1 MDFLINEEQ
10 QAFAGLAR
18 EILGDLVTHARLV
31 ELETRQPG
39 AVFDD
44 SLWRR
49 MAAAGLVGIALPEE
63 HGGGGL
69 GMVELG
75 LLLEECGRAVA
86 PVPALTLALAALPI
100 ARFGTPEQRHA
111 LLPGVAGADLIV
123 TAALEEPGWTAVDG
137 PATTAARAGT
147 GWTLSGEKAM
157 VPYGAQAHRVLVPAS
172 TEDGD
177 LLVFLVDPRAP
188 GVTVTP
194 LDTTNRAPHA
204 ALRLHEVTLDGSD
217 VLGPDGRAVVRFAEQ
232 HGLAALCRIEA
243 GVCAEA
249 LRMTARYTSERRQF
263 DKPIASFQAVGQRA
277 GDAFIDAE
285 IVRLTSLAAAWQLA
299 AGVRADESVRVAKFW
314 AADGGSRVVHACQH
328 LHGGVGVDLDY
339 PLHRYFLWSKQIEH
353 TLGTPIRQ
361 LLTLGAHV
369 AATPV

>member
-1 MDFLINEEQ
+1 MDFLITEEQ
-10 QAFAGLAR
+10 QALADLAR
-18 EILGDLVTHARLV
+18 EILGDLVTHERLV
-31 ELETRQPG
+31 ELETQHPG
-39 AVFDD
+39 EVFDEV
-44 SLWRR
+44 LWRR
-49 MAAAGLVGIALPEE
+49 MAEAGLVGIAVPEE

-86 PVPALTLALAALPI
+86 PVPALTLALAAMPV
-100 ARFGTPEQRHA
+100 ARFGTQEQQQA
-111 LLPGVAGADLIV
+111 LLPGVAAGEIVV
-123 TAALEEPGWTAVDG
+123 TAALEEPGWTPVDR
-137 PATTAARAGT
+137 PATTATPSRT
-147 GWTLSGEKAM
+147 GWVLNGEKAM
-157 VPYGAQAHRVLVPAS
+157 VPYGAQAHRVLVPAA
-172 TEDGD
+172 TDDGD
-177 LLVFLVDPRAP
+177 LAVFLVDPVAP

-204 ALRLHEVTLDGSD
+204 ALSLREVAVDRSD
-217 VLGPDGRAVVRFAEQ
+217 VLGPDGRTVVRCAEQ
-232 HGLAALCRIEA
+232 HGLAALCRVEA

-249 LRMTARYTSERRQF
+249 LRMTARYTSERHQF

-299 AGVRADESVRVAKFW
+299 AGVSADESVRVAKFW

-328 LHGGVGVDLDY
+328 LHGGIGVDLDY

-353 TLGTPIRQ
+353 TLGTPTRQ
-361 LLTLGAHV
+361 LLTLGAQL